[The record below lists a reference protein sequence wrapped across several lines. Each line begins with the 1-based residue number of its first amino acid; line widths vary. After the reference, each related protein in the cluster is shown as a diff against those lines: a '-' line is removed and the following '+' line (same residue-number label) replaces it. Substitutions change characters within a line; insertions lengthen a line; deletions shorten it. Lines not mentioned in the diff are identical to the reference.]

1 MVSGRHWGYAV
12 VPTPHTLP
20 EQSKDW
26 DRQAANAGEVREK
39 MGQQEHRMK
48 QDINER
54 AKLNTA
60 VWLQTKE
67 QLDSSGPPQQSHL
80 QNKLVVPVHVRVCTH
95 THAHMH
101 THTSWGQQCWAGK
114 KAKKAK

>member
-1 MVSGRHWGYAV
+1 MVAGRHWGYAV

-26 DRQAANAGEVREK
+26 DTQAADAGEVREK
-39 MGQQEHRMK
+39 MGQQKHRMK

-60 VWLQTKE
+60 VWLQTKN
-67 QLDSSGPPQQSHL
+67 SWIPQ
-80 QNKLVVPVHVRVCTH
+80 VHPSRAICKI
-95 THAHMH
+95 
-101 THTSWGQQCWAGK
+101 S
-114 KAKKAK
+114 

>member
-1 MVSGRHWGYAV
+1 MVAGRHWGYAV

-26 DRQAANAGEVREK
+26 DTQAADAGEVREDGAAETPDEAGYK
-39 MGQQEHRMK
+39 RKGKAEHRSLASD
-48 QDINER
+48 Q
-54 AKLNTA
+54 
-60 VWLQTKE
+60 E

-101 THTSWGQQCWAGK
+101 THTSWGQQCWAGR